1 MGLEA
6 AVHAGQRHVGQ
17 SLGLVKRVEHL
28 EDRQRDDERVGG
40 RERERDGER

>member
-28 EDRQRDDERVGG
+28 EDRQRDDEREGG
-40 RERERDGER
+40 RERERE